1 MAKKAKGRKGAPV
14 KEPGPRP
21 APKRAGK
28 KK

>member
-1 MAKKAKGRKGAPV
+1 MAKKAKGRKNAPV
-14 KEPGPRP
+14 KEPGPKP

>member
-1 MAKKAKGRKGAPV
+1 MAKKAKGRKSAPV
-14 KEPGPRP
+14 KEPGPKP